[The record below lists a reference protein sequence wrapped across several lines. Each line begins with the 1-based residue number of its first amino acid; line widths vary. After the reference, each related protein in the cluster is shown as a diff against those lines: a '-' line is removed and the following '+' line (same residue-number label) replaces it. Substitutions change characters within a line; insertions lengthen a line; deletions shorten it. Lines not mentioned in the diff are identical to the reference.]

1 MDKQERNA
9 LIEEYGA
16 GYSNLKA
23 CLDSLPRAMWQFKP
37 APSEWSVHE
46 IIVHLADSESN
57 SALRARRLI
66 VEPGQSVMAYDQD
79 VWANGL
85 NYHAQNWED
94 ALETVRLVRK
104 STYELLKMQP
114 DDVWTHAA
122 THPEF
127 SDPYTFERWLKIY
140 AGHIPGHIDQIR
152 GNEKAWKEQNK

>member
-1 MDKQERNA
+1 MDKQERDA

-16 GYSNLKA
+16 GYRKLKA
-23 CLDSLPRAMWQFKP
+23 CLDSLPREMWQFKP
-37 APSEWSVHE
+37 ASTEWSVHE

-85 NYHAQNWED
+85 NYHDQNWED

-114 DDVWTHAA
+114 DEVWTHAA
-122 THPEF
+122 VHPEF

-140 AGHIPGHIDQIR
+140 AAHIPGHIDQMR
-152 GNEKAWKEQNK
+152 GNEKVWKEQRK